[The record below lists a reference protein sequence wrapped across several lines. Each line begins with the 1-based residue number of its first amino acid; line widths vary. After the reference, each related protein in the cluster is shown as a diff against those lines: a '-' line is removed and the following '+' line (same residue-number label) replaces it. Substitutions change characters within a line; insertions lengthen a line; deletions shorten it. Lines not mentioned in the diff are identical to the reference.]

1 MNYVIMDVK
10 FCKHIID
17 HKRSR
22 PRFIRAC
29 SATDFITF
37 TFSVE
42 GVLCVKVTNMWAL
55 DVVSDNFQAS
65 VICTS
70 GNCAQNWI
78 TELYANSC
86 HFYWLFIHLLFKMQ
100 HGL

>member
-17 HKRSR
+17 HKH
-22 PRFIRAC
+22 
-29 SATDFITF
+29 TF
-37 TFSVE
+37 RFSVE

-70 GNCAQNWI
+70 GNCAQNWF

-86 HFYWLFIHLLFKMQ
+86 HFY
-100 HGL
+100 